1 MDLFDDIERDVL
13 PITEYHPSF
22 RALNQFDWPGAECTR
37 SHLESWFQRYPPSAQ
52 ARLRGRFRSE
62 DDREHEG
69 ALFELFLHE
78 LFSHLDC
85 SLEVDPK
92 IADGNKTPDF
102 LVERHDRRFYLEATV
117 VADHLGPFTLS
128 PNERDVMEKLN
139 ALDSEHFDIRIDTKG
154 TLSRTLGRH
163 KVVQPFERLLAA
175 HEPESVQRLIAKRGL
190 SAAPA
195 ARIASGNWLLEGRL
209 VPRTPER
216 QKSPGTKPIVR
227 GSWRAK
233 YTDSVRPVRTA
244 LRKKAKRYPSLD
256 APLVVAVN
264 TRDAFYNGRQC
275 DLARISH
282 THTKHRSPG
291 DVKFMYAINLTR
303 LPTEDRCPHT
313 VSPFPWHF
321 KGARGAG

>member
-154 TLSRTLGRH
+154 TLSRTLGRAQSRSAIRAAAGRSRAR
-163 KVVQPFERLLAA
+163 VCTAA
-175 HEPESVQRLIAKRGL
+175 HCKTRTVGGTGCENRKWQLALGGTARSENPGAPEESGHQTNRQRVLACQIH
-190 SAAPA
+190 
-195 ARIASGNWLLEGRL
+195 
-209 VPRTPER
+209 
-216 QKSPGTKPIVR
+216 
-227 GSWRAK
+227 
-233 YTDSVRPVRTA
+233 
-244 LRKKAKRYPSLD
+244 
-256 APLVVAVN
+256 
-264 TRDAFYNGRQC
+264 RQC
-275 DLARISH
+275 SAGSH
-282 THTKHRSPG
+282 GATKEG
-291 DVKFMYAINLTR
+291 QA
-303 LPTEDRCPHT
+303 
-313 VSPFPWHF
+313 VSFT
-321 KGARGAG
+321 